1 MKKFFSNLLKK
12 VFKKVINKSVTE
24 AVNDPEVQSVIVPVD
39 DSKKAFWKFLLQTL
53 ISILT
58 AILTALGA
66 TSCISAIH

>member
-24 AVNDPEVQSVIVPVD
+24 AVNDPEVQSAIVPVD
-39 DSKKAFWKFLLQTL
+39 DSKKAFWKFVLQIL

-58 AILTALGA
+58 AILTALGT
-66 TSCISAIH
+66 TSCMGHI

>member
-24 AVNDPEVQSVIVPVD
+24 AVNDPEVQSAIVPVD
-39 DSKKAFWKFLLQTL
+39 DSKKAFWKFLLQIL

-58 AILTALGA
+58 AILTA
-66 TSCISAIH
+66 